1 MQHMTVTGFLNDP
14 SSVEDDPIIAP
25 LMREQLEELIGGRR
39 DGGAGAQERALM
51 RAMLQDAVL
60 CLFGE
65 AAPAKDRV
73 RLASEARFWIE
84 SRSHEWIFAFECV
97 CEALSIDPGY
107 ARTKLMALADSRGVT
122 AMAPTDDGA
131 PPPQRPALRGLRHG
145 GQRPR
150 RAIHFMVE
158 RGGRKRG
165 RRPASAAVAVG

>member
-1 MQHMTVTGFLNDP
+1 MQHTTVTGFLNDP
-14 SSVEDDPIIAP
+14 SSMEDDPIIAP

-39 DGGAGAQERALM
+39 DGGAGSQERALM

-65 AAPAKDRV
+65 AAPAKDKG
-73 RLASEARFWIE
+73 RLVAEARFWIE

-97 CEALSIDPGY
+97 CEGLGIDPSY
-107 ARTKLMALADSRGVT
+107 ARTKLLQLADARGV
-122 AMAPTDDGA
+122 AAPVMEHEDEPRT
-131 PPPQRPALRGLRHG
+131 QRPALRGLRHG

-165 RRPASAAVAVG
+165 RRPACAAVAVG

>member
-1 MQHMTVTGFLNDP
+1 MQHMTVNGLLNDP
-14 SSVEDDPIIAP
+14 SHADDDPIIAP
-25 LMREQLEELIGGRR
+25 LMREQLEELIGGQR

-97 CEALSIDPGY
+97 CEALNIDPGF
-107 ARTKLMALADSRGVT
+107 ARAKLLEMADERGVAT
-122 AMAPTDDGA
+122 STITHDESPA
-131 PPPQRPALRGLRHG
+131 PQRPALRGLRHG

-165 RRPASAAVAVG
+165 RRPASASVAVG